1 MRCGSMLLTL
11 VASIVILTASAGEVT
26 GIRAVQVD
34 LARQKE
40 SVPFLKA
47 YAKRAADAGYNT
59 LVLYLED
66 RVKTPSY
73 PYPADADSYSP
84 DEMAGIVRYGTSI
97 GLDVVPV
104 ISPLGHTERFLAHE
118 ELAKFGEQCEGV
130 GRWGKTDNPGCFCL
144 ENPEARAWME
154 KYISEVVA
162 VFPSKNLHLGF
173 DETWNL
179 GGCLCLRSCHCE
191 QDHERSEESVMF

>member
-1 MRCGSMLLTL
+1 MKKLSFSLAISAHCLLSLFAAT
-11 VASIVILTASAGEVT
+11 EP
-26 GIRAVQVD
+26 IRAVQLD

-40 SVPFLKA
+40 SPAFVTN
-47 YAKRAADAGYNT
+47 YMGRVRAAGYNT
-59 LVLYLED
+59 IVLYLED

-73 PYPADADSYSP
+73 PYPADEDSYSL

-104 ISPLGHTERFLAHE
+104 ISPLGHTERFLTHE

-154 KYISEVVA
+154 KYIAEVVA
-162 VFPSKNLHLGF
+162 VFPGKNLHFGF
-173 DETWNL
+173 D
-179 GGCLCLRSCHCE
+179 
-191 QDHERSEESVMF
+191 